1 VKKGIALRNCPQ
13 YIQTW
18 MASEKEGA

>member
-1 VKKGIALRNCPQ
+1 VKQGIELRNCPQ

-18 MASEKEGA
+18 MLSDKEGA